1 MDKILLSARDKEYL
15 IDLVQNLQQEL
26 ERKKIKEKRIRERL
40 ENSRKHNRN
49 LKEKV
54 NYLRSKI
61 VDFYKEAN

>member
-61 VDFYKEAN
+61 VDFYKESN